1 MDKKQIIEAIKAL
14 AKNGLESPH
23 RKPARNLKNCMKTEV
38 QAMSDH
44 DSKLASKCQGVARG
58 LTYNDEHQAAAKHT
72 LLAASHALDQHAIRV
87 HRKKD
92 GMLIVNARGKSRY
105 MTLRE
110 RLAMWLLRGVLEIRP

>member
-1 MDKKQIIEAIKAL
+1 
-14 AKNGLESPH
+14 
-23 RKPARNLKNCMKTEV
+23 
-38 QAMSDH
+38 MSDH
-44 DSKLASKCQGVARG
+44 DSKLASKCHGVARC
-58 LTYNDEHQAAAKHT
+58 LTFNDDEHQADAKRT

-110 RLAMWLLRGVLEIRP
+110 RLVMWLLRGDLEIRP

>member
-1 MDKKQIIEAIKAL
+1 M
-14 AKNGLESPH
+14 N
-23 RKPARNLKNCMKTEV
+23 
-38 QAMSDH
+38 DH
-44 DSKLASKCQGVARG
+44 DSKLASKCQGVARC
-58 LTYNDEHQAAAKHT
+58 LTYNDDEHQAAAKHT

-110 RLAMWLLRGVLEIRP
+110 RLAVWLLRGKLEIRP